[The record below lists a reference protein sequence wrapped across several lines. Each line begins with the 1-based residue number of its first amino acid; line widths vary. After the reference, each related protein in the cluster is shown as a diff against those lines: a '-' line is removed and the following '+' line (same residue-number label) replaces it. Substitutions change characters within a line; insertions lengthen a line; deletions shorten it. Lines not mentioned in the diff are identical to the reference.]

1 MATLEKIRSKSVLL
15 LVIIGLALLA
25 FIIGDFF
32 TSGRTLFGT
41 GTTIAKVGGQ
51 KIDVQDFQRRVEQE
65 NQQLQQRGEKYDQAV
80 LQQRVLYSM
89 VSEKL
94 MQKELQDLGLKV
106 TSDELTEAMLG
117 SGSFYLDAMLRQ
129 QGIESARALHD
140 MAYNP
145 VSYGIDE
152 QSAAQLRQYWQ
163 SLEQQMEA
171 SLLQQKFNTLLQGT
185 LTANELDA
193 KALYDENSATSQIAY
208 VIKDYASL
216 SDDEYPVS
224 DDEIKE
230 EWNKNKSS
238 YRLDMP
244 QRAVNYIAVEIVP
257 SAEDLAA
264 AEVAVQDALMALNE
278 QPATEG
284 LVEKPEFVVNR
295 NKVSAASIL
304 DSRMKAFA
312 DSASV
317 GKAALVSRIGNDFT
331 LAKLINKS
339 VETDS
344 VNVTLF
350 AVAAPRAM
358 ADSIVRELNAGKIS
372 VDSLEGVAGVQSVQ
386 KDLGISLLDPQVAS
400 VRDAVTKASV
410 GTFFTPDTISQE
422 NVLVMKVNSRKAP
435 VTVYD
440 LAEVRFSAE
449 PSRATVNKL
458 EADLQTF
465 INNNKTAE
473 QFVANAA
480 DAGYQAFPA
489 IVSASTPQLN
499 GINASRDAV
508 HWAMDAKKG
517 QVSPIFGEET
527 DGRFVVVALND
538 IYKDYI
544 PATNDDVKQ
553 YLTSV
558 VRNNKKATA
567 IIEKYNGKGKNVAEY
582 AQAMDSKVDTV
593 VVNFGQ
599 VSPYNPGIGGGE
611 FAAVVSV
618 TEPGK
623 LTGPVKAN
631 SGVIVFNIINVDKEG
646 RPYNF
651 EENAMSFNR
660 TRGAAV
666 VADPSRM
673 SLLLLGNK
681 KVENNMLKFFRD

>member
-15 LVIIGLALLA
+15 LVIIGLALIA

-89 VSEKL
+89 ISDKL

-106 TSDELTEAMLG
+106 TSAELTDAMLG

-129 QGIESARALHD
+129 QGIESARSLHD

-145 VSYGIDE
+145 VNYGIDE
-152 QSAAQLRQYWQ
+152 QTAAQLRQYWQ

-171 SLLQQKFNTLLQGT
+171 SLLQQKFNTLIQGT

-193 KALYDENSATSQIAY
+193 KALYDENAATAQIAY

-224 DDEIKE
+224 DAEVKE
-230 EWNKNKSS
+230 EWNKNKST

-244 QRAVNYIAVEIVP
+244 QRSVNYIAVEIVP

-264 AEVAVQDALMALNE
+264 AEVAVEEALTALNE
-278 QPATEG
+278 HPATEG

-295 NKVSAASIL
+295 NKVTAASIL
-304 DSRMKAFA
+304 DSRMKHFA
-312 DSASV
+312 DSAAV

-331 LAKLINKS
+331 LAKLINKT

-350 AVAAPRAM
+350 AVAAPRAT
-358 ADSIVRELNAGKIS
+358 ADSIIRELNAGKIS
-372 VDSLEGVAGVQSVQ
+372 VDSLSGVAGVQSVQ
-386 KDLGISLLDPQVAS
+386 KDMNLSLLDPQVAS
-400 VRDAVTKASV
+400 IRDAISKASV

-422 NVLVMKVNSRKAP
+422 NLLVLKVNNRKAP
-435 VTVYD
+435 VAVYD
-440 LAEVRFSAE
+440 IAEIRFSAE
-449 PSRATVNKL
+449 PSRATINRL

-473 QFVANAA
+473 EFAANAS

-489 IVSASTPQLN
+489 IVSESTPQLN

-508 HWAMDAKKG
+508 HWVMEAKKG

-527 DGRFVVVALND
+527 DGRFIAVALND
-538 IYKDYI
+538 IYTDYV

-553 YLTSV
+553 YLTTT
-558 VRNNKKATA
+558 VRNNKKAAA
-567 IIEKYNGKGKNVAEY
+567 IIEKYNGKGKDVAEY
-582 AQAMDSKVDTV
+582 AQAMDSKVDTAA
-593 VVNFGQ
+593 VNFGQ
-599 VSPYNPGIGGGE
+599 VSQFNPGIGGGE
-611 FAAVVSV
+611 FAAVVAV
-618 TEPGK
+618 TDPGK
-623 LTGPVKAN
+623 LTGPVKGN
-631 SGVIVFNIINVDKEG
+631 TGVIVFNIINVDNEG
-646 RPYNF
+646 RPYSF
-651 EENAMSFNR
+651 EENAMTFNR

-666 VADPSRM
+666 VADPNR
-673 SLLLLGNK
+673 LPLILLGNK
-681 KVENNMLKFFRD
+681 KVQNNILKFFRD

>member
-94 MQKELQDLGLKV
+94 MQKELEDLGLKV
-106 TSDELTEAMLG
+106 TSDELTDAMLG

-145 VSYGIDE
+145 VNYGIDE

-163 SLEQQMEA
+163 SLEQQMET

-193 KALYDENSATSQIAY
+193 KAVYDENAATAQIAY

-224 DDEIKE
+224 DAEVKE
-230 EWNKNKSS
+230 EWNRNKSS

-244 QRAVNYIAVEIVP
+244 QRAVNYIAVDIVP

-264 AEVAVQDALMALNE
+264 AEVAVEEALVALNE

-284 LVEKPEFVVNR
+284 LVEKPQFVVNR

-304 DSRMKAFA
+304 DSRMKSFA

-331 LAKLINKS
+331 LAKLVNRT

-350 AVAAPRAM
+350 AVAAPRAT
-358 ADSIVRELNAGKIS
+358 ADSLIRELNAGKIS
-372 VDSLEGVAGVQSVQ
+372 VDSLSGVAGVQSVQ
-386 KDLGISLLDPQVAS
+386 KDLDISLLDPQAAS
-400 VRDAVTKASV
+400 VRDAISTASI

-422 NVLVMKVNSRKAP
+422 NILVLKVNSRKAP
-435 VTVYD
+435 VAVYD
-440 LAEVRFSAE
+440 LAEIRFSAE
-449 PSRATVNKL
+449 PSRATINKL

-480 DAGYQAFPA
+480 EAGYQVFPA

-508 HWAMDAKKG
+508 HWAMEAKKG
-517 QVSPIFGEET
+517 QVSPILGEET
-527 DGRFVVVALND
+527 DGRFIALALND

-558 VRNNKKATA
+558 VRNNKKAAA
-567 IIEKYNGKGKNVAEY
+567 IIEKYNGKGKNVVEY
-582 AQAMDSKVDTV
+582 AQVMDSKVDTAM
-593 VVNFGQ
+593 VNFGQ
-599 VSPYNPGIGGGE
+599 VSPYVPGIGGGE

-631 SGVIVFNIINVDKEG
+631 NGVIVFNIIAVDNEG
-646 RPYNF
+646 RPYNY
-651 EENAMSFNR
+651 EENAMNFNR

-666 VADPSRM
+666 VSDPSRL

>member
-1 MATLEKIRSKSVLL
+1 N
-15 LVIIGLALLA
+15 
-25 FIIGDFF
+25 GDFF

-106 TSDELTEAMLG
+106 TSDELTDAMLG

-145 VSYGIDE
+145 VNYGIDE

-193 KALYDENSATSQIAY
+193 KAIYDENAATAQIAY

-224 DDEIKE
+224 DAEVKE

-244 QRAVNYIAVEIVP
+244 QRAVSYIAVDIVP

-264 AEVAVQDALMALNE
+264 AEIAVEEALVALNE

-284 LVEKPEFVVNR
+284 LVEKPQFVVNR

-304 DSRMKAFA
+304 DSRMKSFA

-331 LAKLINKS
+331 LAKLVNRT

-350 AVAAPRAM
+350 AVSAPRAA
-358 ADSIVRELNAGKIS
+358 ADSIIRELNAGKIS
-372 VDSLEGVAGVQSVQ
+372 VDSLSGVAGVGGVQ
-386 KDLGISLLDPQVAS
+386 KDLDLSLLDPQVAS
-400 VRDAVTKASV
+400 VRDAISKASI
-410 GTFFTPDTISQE
+410 GTFFTPDTLSQE
-422 NVLVMKVNSRKAP
+422 NVHVLKVNSRKAP
-435 VTVYD
+435 VAVYD
-440 LAEVRFSAE
+440 LAE
-449 PSRATVNKL
+449 
-458 EADLQTF
+458 
-465 INNNKTAE
+465 
-473 QFVANAA
+473 
-480 DAGYQAFPA
+480 
-489 IVSASTPQLN
+489 
-499 GINASRDAV
+499 
-508 HWAMDAKKG
+508 
-517 QVSPIFGEET
+517 
-527 DGRFVVVALND
+527 
-538 IYKDYI
+538 
-544 PATNDDVKQ
+544 
-553 YLTSV
+553 
-558 VRNNKKATA
+558 
-567 IIEKYNGKGKNVAEY
+567 
-582 AQAMDSKVDTV
+582 
-593 VVNFGQ
+593 
-599 VSPYNPGIGGGE
+599 
-611 FAAVVSV
+611 
-618 TEPGK
+618 
-623 LTGPVKAN
+623 
-631 SGVIVFNIINVDKEG
+631 
-646 RPYNF
+646 
-651 EENAMSFNR
+651 
-660 TRGAAV
+660 
-666 VADPSRM
+666 
-673 SLLLLGNK
+673 
-681 KVENNMLKFFRD
+681 

>member
-1 MATLEKIRSKSVLL
+1 
-15 LVIIGLALLA
+15 
-25 FIIGDFF
+25 
-32 TSGRTLFGT
+32 
-41 GTTIAKVGGQ
+41 
-51 KIDVQDFQRRVEQE
+51 
-65 NQQLQQRGEKYDQAV
+65 
-80 LQQRVLYSM
+80 
-89 VSEKL
+89 
-94 MQKELQDLGLKV
+94 
-106 TSDELTEAMLG
+106 
-117 SGSFYLDAMLRQ
+117 
-129 QGIESARALHD
+129 
-140 MAYNP
+140 
-145 VSYGIDE
+145 
-152 QSAAQLRQYWQ
+152 
-163 SLEQQMEA
+163 
-171 SLLQQKFNTLLQGT
+171 
-185 LTANELDA
+185 
-193 KALYDENSATSQIAY
+193 
-208 VIKDYASL
+208 
-216 SDDEYPVS
+216 
-224 DDEIKE
+224 
-230 EWNKNKSS
+230 
-238 YRLDMP
+238 
-244 QRAVNYIAVEIVP
+244 
-257 SAEDLAA
+257 
-264 AEVAVQDALMALNE
+264 
-278 QPATEG
+278 
-284 LVEKPEFVVNR
+284 
-295 NKVSAASIL
+295 
-304 DSRMKAFA
+304 MKAFA

-386 KDLGISLLDPQVAS
+386 KDLEISLLDPQVAS
-400 VRDAVTKASV
+400 VRDAVAKASV

-435 VTVYD
+435 VAVYD

-473 QFVANAA
+473 QFVANAS

-558 VRNNKKATA
+558 VRNNKKAAA

-582 AQAMDSKVDTV
+582 AQAMDSKVDTA